1 MMPAD
6 DHVPTSVREDAL
18 ARARALIDV
27 ASRRGTR
34 EERVTRKNLRRLFS
48 DPRAVDVTITLTDE
62 VMRFHTS
69 KSAGA
74 ALRDAAA
81 KTSAKG
87 FGLVNMFGLRA
98 LAWASRVAPPVAVG
112 VVAAKI
118 RGLTQNLILDAD
130 PDELTR
136 QFARHANEGLR
147 LNVNVLGEAVLG
159 EREANDRLERVL
171 EVVRRHDV
179 NYVSVKLSSVVSQLL
194 TIDRTGSLERVAE
207 KLRVL
212 YREAAKSDTFINL
225 DMEEYRDLRLTLD
238 AFQKVLDEPEFLP
251 LPAGVVLQAY
261 LPDSHAAL
269 EEIITFSKRRHRE
282 GGGTIKVRLVKGANL
297 AMEHVEAELHGWQ
310 SAPYGSK
317 ADVDASYLRLVDVAL
332 RAEHARSLRVGVASH
347 NLFHVAWAIELAKA
361 RGVLEQ
367 LDIEMLEGM
376 ANAEALAL
384 TASGQPVLLYA
395 PITRRDDFASA
406 VAYLVRRLDEN
417 TSPENY
423 LRAALFIADDPKVYR
438 EQEERFLVALDERFT
453 IDLAPRRRRLDVSD
467 SRFENEPDGDPTS
480 TPYVDDIQAALTIV
494 LDQNDRVLD
503 TLGHLEGDGPFEYE
517 EGHDPNNGFRPFYRY
532 RVATT
537 DQIDQALEFASSGF
551 AAWHALDVE
560 TRRGI
565 LLRAADIMS
574 ARRART
580 IAVMAR
586 DGGKTIAEA
595 DPEVSEGIDFARFYA
610 SQAPNEDSSTPTG
623 VVLVVPPWN
632 FPYAIPAGGVLA
644 ALAGGNAVILKPA
657 PETVAVAFELAHQ
670 LWDAGV
676 PREVLQ
682 MVPTRDD
689 DTGRHLVTH
698 VGVSTVILTGSF
710 ETAKLFTSWKPSLRL
725 LAETSG
731 KNALVISASAD
742 IDLAVKDLV
751 HSAFGHAGQKCSA
764 ASLAIVERSIYNDPQ
779 FLHQLTDAV
788 STLRVGAGFEL
799 ASDVGPIIRS
809 PEAPL
814 LRAIRDLDAGESWLV
829 APEQLD
835 EEGLF
840 WRPGV
845 KVGVRPGSWSHLN
858 EWFGPVLGVMVAR
871 DLEEAVRWQNQ
882 TPYALTAGL
891 HSLNVTE
898 CERWIEYVE
907 GGNLYVNRGT
917 TGAVVRRQPF
927 GGWKRSS
934 VGPTA
939 KAGGA
944 NYVNC
949 LRNWPRVRDVTVA
962 LAEAATWWHQVASKA
977 RDESG
982 LEAERNYVRYRHYLA
997 PIVVRIDESFAPDA
1011 LGYLRGLEEL
1021 AELDLDFSADVR
1033 VRGVTGLTIESVDEL
1048 VARVAPTTKVRW
1060 LSGEEAPSLALL
1072 ERGVSVDRR
1081 ELAQAGAVELAR
1093 WLHEQSVAITNHR
1106 YGNVHAGPK
1115 PPVRGLGEAITA
1127 EEIFTG

>member
-6 DHVPTSVREDAL
+6 DHVPASVLELAL
-18 ARARALIDV
+18 TRARALIDV
-27 ASRRGTR
+27 AARPGTR
-34 EERVTRKNLRRLFS
+34 QERVTRRNLRRLFS

-62 VMRFHTS
+62 VMRFHS
-69 KSAGA
+69 SESASA
-74 ALRDAAA
+74 ALREAAT
-81 KTSAKG
+81 KTSPRG
-87 FGLVNMFGLRA
+87 FGLINMFGLRA
-98 LAWASRVAPPVAVG
+98 LAWGSRVAPPVAIG
-112 VVAAKI
+112 VVTAKI
-118 RGLTQNLILDAD
+118 RSLTQNLILDAD
-130 PDELTR
+130 PEELTK
-136 QFARHANEGLR
+136 QFALHTSEGLR

-159 EREANDRLERVL
+159 EDEANDRLARVL
-171 EVVRRHDV
+171 EVVRRSDV
-179 NYVSVKLSSVVSQLL
+179 NYVSVKLSSIVSQLL
-194 TIDRTGSLERVAE
+194 TIDRTGSLERVTE

-212 YREAAKSDTFINL
+212 YREAAKDDTFINL

-238 AFQKVLDEPEFLP
+238 AFQSVLDEPEFLA
-251 LPAGVVLQAY
+251 LHAGIVLQAY
-261 LPDSHAAL
+261 LPESHAAL
-269 EEIITFSKRRHRE
+269 EELITFSKRRHRE
-282 GGGTIKVRLVKGANL
+282 GGGIVKVRLVKGANL

-310 SAPYGSK
+310 AAPYGTK

-332 RAEHARSLRVGVASH
+332 RPEHAKSLRVGVASH

-376 ANAEALAL
+376 ANAEAVAL
-384 TASGQPVLLYA
+384 TRSGQPVLLYA

-417 TSPENY
+417 TAPENY

-438 EQEERFLVALDERFT
+438 EQEGRFVAALDERFT
-453 IDLAPRRRRLDVSD
+453 IALTPRRHRLAVEEG
-467 SRFENEPDGDPTS
+467 RFDNEPDGDPTS
-480 TPYVDDIQAALTIV
+480 TPYVEDIEAALAVV
-494 LDQNDRVLD
+494 LAQNDRSLD
-503 TLGHLEGDGPFEYE
+503 TLDHLEGDGPYEFE
-517 EGHDPNNGFRPFYRY
+517 EGHDPNDRFLPFYRY
-532 RVATT
+532 RVATR
-537 DQIDQALEFASSGF
+537 DQIDQVLEFASSGF

-560 TRRGI
+560 ERRAI

-574 ARRART
+574 DRRART

-586 DGGKTIAEA
+586 DGGKTVAEG

-610 SQAPNEDSSTPTG
+610 SQTPSEDSSTPAG

-632 FPYAIPAGGVLA
+632 FPYAIPVGGVLA

-657 PETVAVAFELAHQ
+657 PEAVAVAFELAHQ

-689 DTGRHLVTH
+689 DSGQHLVTH
-698 VGVSTVILTGSF
+698 VGVSAVILTGSF

-764 ASLAIVERSIYNDPQ
+764 ASLAIVERSIYDDPQ
-779 FLHQLTDAV
+779 FLRQLCDAV
-788 STLRVGAGFEL
+788 STLRVGAGYEL
-799 ASDVGPIIRS
+799 ASDVGPIIRA
-809 PEAPL
+809 PEASL
-814 LRAIRDLDAGESWLV
+814 SRALRELDAGESWLV
-829 APEQLD
+829 APEQLGD
-835 EEGLF
+835 DGLL
-840 WRPGV
+840 WRPGI
-845 KVGVRPGSWSHLN
+845 KLGVRPGSWSHLN

-871 DLEEAVRWQNQ
+871 NLDEAIRWQNQ

-891 HSLNVTE
+891 HSLNATE
-898 CERWIEYVE
+898 CERWIDSVE

-949 LRNWPRVRDVTVA
+949 LRNWPRVRNVDEA
-962 LAEAATWWHQVASKA
+962 LAEASSWWRDVASTA

-982 LEAERNYVRYRHYLA
+982 LEAERNYVRYRHYLS
-997 PIVVRIDESFAPDA
+997 PVVVRIDESLDA
-1011 LGYLRGLEEL
+1011 DARAYLRGLAEL
-1021 AELDLDFSADVR
+1021 AGLTLDLSASVV
-1033 VRGVTGLTIESVDEL
+1033 VRGLVDVTLESVDEL
-1048 VARVAPTTKVRW
+1048 VSRVPSTSKVRW
-1060 LSGEEAPSLALL
+1060 LSREEAPTLALL

-1081 ELAQAGAVELAR
+1081 ELAQAGAVELSR
-1093 WLHEQSVAITNHR
+1093 WLHEQSVTVTNHR

-1115 PPVRGLGEAITA
+1115 PQCRGLGELLVDA
-1127 EEIFTG
+1127 F